1 MYLAQLGEVAKCC
14 RSLYGVRHL
23 LAPYK
28 TSVKFRDFGELIFPR
43 FRRMGTLWYLTFQ
56 PLLRQMTTARN
67 K

>member
-1 MYLAQLGEVAKCC
+1 MYLSQLGEVTKCC
-14 RSLYGVRHL
+14 RSLYGVGHL

-28 TSVKFRDFGELIFPR
+28 TSVKFRDFGELILPR
-43 FRRMGTLWYLTFQ
+43 FRRMGTLWYLAFQ